1 MNSDHTFN
9 KDHFFKKKK
18 TKIGEEQK
26 KERRE
31 GRGRDARR
39 EN

>member
-18 TKIGEEQK
+18 NKGRRGTEER
-26 KERRE
+26 KE
-31 GRGRDARR
+31 GGTWKGC
-39 EN
+39 